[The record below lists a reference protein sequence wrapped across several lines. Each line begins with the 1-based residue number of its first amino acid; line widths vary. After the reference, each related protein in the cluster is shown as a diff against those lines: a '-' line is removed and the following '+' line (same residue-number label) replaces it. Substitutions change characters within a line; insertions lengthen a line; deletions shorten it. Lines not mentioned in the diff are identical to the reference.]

1 MEKHIQ
7 VLGVM
12 YIVFGALGILAA
24 AFLFTAIVGGG
35 ILSGDDDAMRI
46 TLIVGVILAGFC
58 ALVALPGIIA
68 GIGLLKRQNWA
79 RVLAM
84 ILGILSLPLLH
95 IGAALGIYTLW
106 VLLSQE
112 SNRGNESATP
122 VL

>member
-12 YIVFGALGILAA
+12 YIVFGALGILSA

-79 RVLAM
+79 RVMAM
-84 ILGILSLPLLH
+84 ILGILSLPLLP
-95 IGAALGIYTLW
+95 IGTALGIYTLW
-106 VLLSQE
+106 VVLSQE

-122 VL
+122 VS